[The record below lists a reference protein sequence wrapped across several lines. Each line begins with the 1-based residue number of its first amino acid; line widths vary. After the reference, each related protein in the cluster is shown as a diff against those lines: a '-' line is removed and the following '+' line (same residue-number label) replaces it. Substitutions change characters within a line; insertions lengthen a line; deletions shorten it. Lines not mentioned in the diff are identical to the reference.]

1 MTALRVAIAGGGIG
15 GLALAVALRQIGADV
30 RLFER
35 ALALKEVGAGIQISP
50 NGVRVLHA
58 LGMAGQFSDIS
69 SIATAVS
76 LRDDTDG
83 SEVARLDLQRYGGP
97 VSYRFVHRHDLAV
110 LLQTAALDAGVKIE
124 TGAEVIFARDR
135 TLYLADGRK
144 AEADL
149 IIGADGLHSVL
160 RHQLNSK
167 AAAFFTGQVAWRAV
181 VPNRMAHPLEA
192 RVHMGPGRH
201 LVSYPLRQGRAVNI
215 VAVQE
220 RSDWVAE
227 GWSHRDDPQALRR
240 AFAGAGET
248 ITTLL
253 AEVEDV
259 GLWGLF
265 RHPVASVWAKEG
277 MALLGDAAHPT
288 LPFLAQG
295 ANMALEDAWILRRCL
310 TELPDIDSALDRY
323 TKLRRP
329 RCERIVQTASGNA
342 RKYHLH
348 RGPVRSAAHL
358 GLRLAGRMAPSMML
372 RPYDWLYGYDA
383 TAIPIQG

>member
-1 MTALRVAIAGGGIG
+1 MSGLRVAISGGGIG
-15 GLALAVALRQIGADV
+15 GLALAVALRQAGADV

-35 ALALKEVGAGIQISP
+35 APSIKEVGAGIQISP

-58 LGMAGQFSDIS
+58 MGLSEPFSEIS
-69 SIATAVS
+69 SIAQAVS
-76 LRDDTDG
+76 LRDDANG
-83 SEVARLDLQRYGGP
+83 SEVVRLDLQRYGGP

-110 LLQTAALDAGVKIE
+110 LLQAAALDAGVCIE
-124 TGAEVIFARDR
+124 TGAEGVVAHDR
-135 TLYLADGRK
+135 ALHLADGRII
-144 AEADL
+144 AADL

-167 AAAFFTGQVAWRAV
+167 AVPFFTGQVAWRAV
-181 VPNRMAHPLEA
+181 VPNSMAHPFEA

-227 GWSHRDDPQALRR
+227 GWSHRDDPKALRR
-240 AFAGAGET
+240 AFAGADDS
-248 ITTLL
+248 ISALL
-253 AEVEDV
+253 AEVKDV

-265 RHPVASVWAKEG
+265 RHPVASVWTNDRI
-277 MALLGDAAHPT
+277 ALLGDAAHST

-310 TELPDIDSALDRY
+310 TELPDIEVALDRY
-323 TKLRRP
+323 AKLRKP
-329 RCERIVQTASGNA
+329 RCERIVRTASGNA
-342 RKYHLH
+342 QKYHLR
-348 RGPVRSAAHL
+348 RGPVRRAAHT
-358 GLRLAGRMAPSMML
+358 GLKLAGRLAPSMML

-383 TAIPIQG
+383 TAIQI